1 MNAGGDRTRENKIIV
16 MYRCHSRARQT
27 QNRNA
32 NTGVDSRG
40 RKRAQTKD
48 KTTET
53 RQLHRSRSRP
63 SAIRCHL
70 RFASRLRC
78 PSGRHHRVIDD
89 DVGAA
94 GSSAVAGAVEMDYT
108 AHTKTKRT
116 SDQTLTSGRIDKRTC
131 QAHTPGIAEP
141 GGRHEPRNKWEAGE
155 CPGYAGQPGR
165 LEEWLLYPGQW
176 QGQ

>member
-1 MNAGGDRTRENKIIV
+1 
-16 MYRCHSRARQT
+16 MYMCHSRARQT

-32 NTGVDSRG
+32 NMGVDRRG
-40 RKRAQTKD
+40 RNRAQTKD

-53 RQLHRSRSRP
+53 RQLDRSRSRP

-94 GSSAVAGAVEMDYT
+94 GGSAVAGAVEMDYT

-116 SDQTLTSGRIDKRTC
+116 RDQTLTSALHQVGSTNEHARHTLLASRSRWADVNLAASGRRGNVRDM
-131 QAHTPGIAEP
+131 PGSRDA
-141 GGRHEPRNKWEAGE
+141 
-155 CPGYAGQPGR
+155 
-165 LEEWLLYPGQW
+165 
-176 QGQ
+176 